1 MMRDIV
7 AKFAP
12 QLVNAPGAE
21 AFPPVNSASAP
32 PPLKPALATVI
43 VLGAV
48 MAASLRF
55 LSLEWSVNPQYSFG
69 WGVPFLAAY
78 LFWKRWADR
87 PNPMPAKPLF
97 RGFFYGF
104 GALLALAALPLRVL
118 LEANPDWRML
128 LWCDAALYLA
138 VAFLAIF
145 FIGGQ
150 PWAKHFWMPLAFVLL
165 AVPWPTRGEK
175 AIIDSLTHDISA
187 ATVEAVNWL
196 GIPAVL
202 HGNIIQL
209 RHATLGVSEAC
220 SGIRSFQTTLMAG
233 VFFGELYRL
242 GSLSRFVLIGTGLA
256 WGVFLNFLRT
266 TTLTW
271 VAATRSAAAE
281 ASLHDSLGLAGL
293 VLAIA
298 GILVLA
304 LLLAKKRAAQ
314 PDPAET
320 PAAHSMQPRFLSW
333 RAVVLIAAALVSV
346 ETLNEMW
353 FRSKEQG
360 VAKEVGW
367 TVAWPKASDGFARQ
381 TLSDE
386 VLSLLR
392 CDQSQTGLWTR
403 PDGAKWTMYFIKW
416 LPGRVAAQ
424 LARGHTPDVC
434 MTHSG
439 FTMVAETNAL
449 VYSLP
454 PGNASLPFENYI
466 FKADGKPWYVFFCLH
481 EDRVAPHAPLSG
493 ARDEYLSEL
502 SSGSRLRAAWDGK
515 RFYGQQ
521 VFEIAMEGYASL
533 AQARAA
539 LRQALPQ
546 LVEVSGRQ

>member
-1 MMRDIV
+1 M

-12 QLVNAPGAE
+12 QLVNAPGTEALPSVKAE
-21 AFPPVNSASAP
+21 SAA
-32 PPLKPALATVI
+32 PPLKSALATVI
-43 VLGAV
+43 VLAAV
-48 MAASLRF
+48 IAASLRF

-69 WGVPFLAAY
+69 WGVPFLATY

-87 PNPMPAKPLF
+87 PNPVPPKPLL
-97 RGFFYGF
+97 RGFFYGAA
-104 GALLALAALPLRVL
+104 ALLAIAALPLRVL

-128 LWCDAALYLA
+128 LWCDAALYVA
-138 VAFLAIF
+138 VVFLAML
-145 FIGGQ
+145 FIGGK
-150 PWAKHFWMPLAFVLL
+150 PWVKHFWMPLAFVLL

-175 AIIDSLTHDISA
+175 AIIDTLTHDISA
-187 ATVEAVNWL
+187 TTVEAINWM

-233 VFFGELYRL
+233 VFFGEFYRL
-242 GSLSRFVLIGTGLA
+242 GILSRFVLIGTGLV
-256 WGVFLNFLRT
+256 WGILLNFLRT

-271 VAATRSAAAE
+271 IAATRSAAAE
-281 ASLHDSLGLAGL
+281 TSLHDALGLAGL
-293 VLAIA
+293 IFAIA
-298 GILVLA
+298 GILALA
-304 LLLAKKRAAQ
+304 LLLAKKFGA
-314 PDPAET
+314 PSPPAET
-320 PAAHSMQPRFLSW
+320 LTAQPRFFSW
-333 RAVVLIAAALVSV
+333 RAIVLVAVALIAV
-346 ETLNEMW
+346 ETLNEIW

-367 TVAWPKASDGFARQ
+367 TVVWPKSSDGFKRQ

-403 PDGAKWTMYFIKW
+403 PDGAQWTMYFIKW

-439 FTMVAETNAL
+439 FTMVGQTNAL
-449 VYSLP
+449 VYSP
-454 PGNASLPFENYI
+454 PSGQASLPFENYI

-481 EDRVAPHAPLSG
+481 EDCVASHAPLSE

-502 SSGSRLRAAWDGK
+502 SPSSRLRAAWEGK

-521 VFEIAMEGYASL
+521 VFEIAMEGYTSL

-539 LRQALPQ
+539 LQQSLPQ
-546 LVEVSGRQ
+546 LVEVSGR